1 MKKNKKS
8 ISKAKS
14 YLEIGEFWDAH
25 DLSDHWE
32 ETRPV
37 HFDVNLETEHSY
49 FGIEKELSKKIS
61 QLARKRGVSSNTMVN
76 LLLQEQLVKVQ

>member
-1 MKKNKKS
+1 MKKNRKA

-14 YLEIGEFWDAH
+14 YLAIGEYWDTH

-37 HFDVNLETEHSY
+37 HFDVDLKTERSY
-49 FGIEKELSKKIS
+49 FGVEKELSKKIS
-61 QLARKRGVSSNTMVN
+61 QLAKKRGVSSSTMVN
-76 LLLQEQLVKVQ
+76 LLLQEQLAKAQ